1 MVVGGTDQG
10 WRGSRAVAAADV
22 TFDTV
27 SRPSQYLRAMMNLG
41 HDRFGH
47 GATMHDRIP
56 PSHEVVDHTSEIRLR
71 IRAGSLAEL
80 LAEAGRA
87 LARLEL
93 RGGRAVATGDWRPL
107 TVSAADRAALL
118 VAWLNELVFLAEA
131 ERWVPID
138 FEIGRAEESSAGE
151 SAVWARARGMSVDRS
166 PGLVKAATLHGLR
179 VDAIPGGLEGEVVL
193 DV

>member
-1 MVVGGTDQG
+1 VD
-10 WRGSRAVAAADV
+10 
-22 TFDTV
+22 
-27 SRPSQYLRAMMNLG
+27 LRRDRLG
-41 HDRFGH
+41 HRG
-47 GATMHDRIP
+47 TMHDRIP

-93 RGGRAVATGDWRPL
+93 RGRTAAATGDWRPL
-107 TVSAADRAALL
+107 TVSAGGRAALL
-118 VAWLNELVFLAEA
+118 ADWLNELVFLAEA

-138 FEIGRAEESSAGE
+138 FEIERAGE
-151 SAVWARARGMSVDRS
+151 SPAGDTEVRARARGVSVEQS

-179 VDAIPGGLEGEVVL
+179 VDPIPGGLEGEVVL

>member
-1 MVVGGTDQG
+1 
-10 WRGSRAVAAADV
+10 
-22 TFDTV
+22 
-27 SRPSQYLRAMMNLG
+27 
-41 HDRFGH
+41 
-47 GATMHDRIP
+47 MHDRIP

-93 RGGRAVATGDWRPL
+93 RGGKTTGTGDWRPL
-107 TVSAADRAALL
+107 TVSAGDRAALL
-118 VAWLNELVFLAEA
+118 AEWLNELIFLAEA

-138 FEIGRAEESSAGE
+138 FEIERAGNNSAGGTE
-151 SAVWARARGMSVDRS
+151 VRARARGVSIEQS
-166 PGLVKAATLHGLR
+166 SGLVKAATLHGLR
-179 VDAIPGGLEGEVVL
+179 VEPIPGGLEGEVVL